1 MGSVN
6 NACIVCKLYFIF
18 RYVVYECVGGSQRGA
33 GSERRSRQPDVLP
46 ATHHPNKEQNMIDL
60 QFLYY
65 ALQEKQ
71 AQHAARPTRDLEIDI
86 RMIEGTIW
94 KIMN

>member
-1 MGSVN
+1 
-6 NACIVCKLYFIF
+6 
-18 RYVVYECVGGSQRGA
+18 
-33 GSERRSRQPDVLP
+33 
-46 ATHHPNKEQNMIDL
+46 MIDL
-60 QFLYY
+60 SFLYY

-71 AQHAARPTRDLEIDI
+71 EQYAARPTRSLEIDI